1 MEPLGRVA
9 LLATAA
15 LLAAGCGSSAA
26 KPTAS
31 AVKLPAI
38 HEVFTL
44 VPCPHTAAAR
54 GTTVGIEGC
63 LEHTI
68 LRTDAR
74 IRTEERTAFRALNPA
89 GRRALVRAERAWLL
103 YRKETCDAEASNSG
117 GTILPAIFGECIV
130 GANRG
135 HLAELGA
142 VLQSLRKG

>member
-1 MEPLGRVA
+1 MEPLERVA

-26 KPTAS
+26 TLTTP
-31 AVKLPAI
+31 AVKLPSLREA
-38 HEVFTL
+38 FTL
-44 VPCPHTAAAR
+44 LPCPRTAAAR

-63 LEHTI
+63 LEHAI

-74 IRTEERTAFRALNPA
+74 IRAEERTAFSELNLA
-89 GRRALVRAERAWLL
+89 GRRAFVRAELAWRA
-103 YRKETCDAEASNSG
+103 YRRGTCRAEASNSG
-117 GTILPAIFGECIV
+117 GTILPVIFADCIAD
-130 GANRG
+130 ANRG